1 MRKIFLYLRD
11 TRICRLKVIHNT
23 IKKAVGVILFAIMLI
38 CTHSV
43 TAYAVADS
51 LSVETEVK
59 APSVPFVDRIAVRT
73 NAFDWMLTV
82 PNLAFEFDLKNSEFN
97 DITVGLSAKYN
108 WNSWHYNRNT
118 QRTYAPP
125 VVFNLLDIRPE
136 VRYWYRTRRA
146 PRNKDGWSL
155 ESFLKD
161 RKHPK
166 EGRAYYVGGY
176 TNFSTY
182 TFKLG
187 KKGMQGIAY
196 GLGASA
202 GYSIPMYEY
211 KNGSVD
217 VELGVSAGLQLCTRD
232 MFVHNPD
239 GYFYTQ
245 VLEGTKP
252 LHITPFPVVS
262 DVRVAF
268 VWRHKSIKDKV
279 KEDEERNRVERHF
292 NTIKGDYNYDDCTK
306 ESLDVMLENTL
317 SLSARRTV
325 MANDSLYRQKFMD
338 EVLRQEANLLSFVPM
353 AFPDEFK
360 EDPRVHSIVKDYE
373 DRLYK
378 LIERGKKDAIRDFER
393 ALAESKADKAKAEA
407 KAAREA
413 EAAAKAAGIEPEEEK
428 EEKKEKEKKRKDD
441 EA

>member
-1 MRKIFLYLRD
+1 MFKIPIKRAIEFLLCAFCFASVFSVEAFAAAD
-11 TRICRLKVIHNT
+11 T
-23 IKKAVGVILFAIMLI
+23 
-38 CTHSV
+38 
-43 TAYAVADS
+43 
-51 LSVETEVK
+51 LSVDAREPEFFSPKT
-59 APSVPFVDRIAVRT
+59 PFIDRIAIRT
-73 NAFDWMLTV
+73 NALDWLLTI
-82 PNLAFEFDLKNSEFN
+82 PNVGFEFDLNGSEFN
-97 DITVGLSAKYN
+97 SMTFGLSAKYN
-108 WNSWHYNRNT
+108 WNTTHLWRDTKSPYM
-118 QRTYAPP
+118 PP
-125 VVFNLLDIRPE
+125 VVFNILDVRPE
-136 VRYWYRTRRA
+136 YRYYYRTRKA
-146 PRNKDGWSL
+146 PRQKSGKWNV

-161 RKHPK
+161 KKNPK
-166 EGRAYYVGGY
+166 TWRANYVGAY
-176 TNFSTY
+176 VNYATY
-182 TFKLG
+182 TFKFG
-187 KKGMQGIAY
+187 QKGRQGEAV
-196 GLGASA
+196 GFGAST

-211 KNGSVD
+211 KNGAVD
-217 VELGVSAGLQLCTRD
+217 VELGFSVGLQMCSKT
-232 MFVHNPD
+232 FFAHNPD
-239 GYFYTQ
+239 GYFYTE
-245 VLEGTKP
+245 VLTNGKAKGRDH
-252 LHITPFPVVS
+252 LALTPFPVVS
-262 DVRVAF
+262 DLRVAF

-279 KEDEERNRVERHF
+279 KEDDDRNRVERHF

-353 AFPDEFK
+353 AFPGEFK

-413 EAAAKAAGIEPEEEK
+413 EAAAKAAGIESEEEKEEKK